1 MYIGQDNGGN
11 PPLSI
16 TKENTKTQYYAY
28 VKQIIS
34 NTQKSAHF
42 NLDNYPFFTP
52 INNKDNNMEDI
63 RLRRIKNQ
71 LEGRRLNHGMP
82 ITLDE
87 INLIVEMSY
96 LGKNS

>member
-1 MYIGQDNGGN
+1 MVAKKIKCNSLLYIGQDNGGN
-11 PPLSI
+11 PTLST

-34 NTQKSAHF
+34 NTQKSAYF

-71 LEGRRLNHGMP
+71 
-82 ITLDE
+82 
-87 INLIVEMSY
+87 
-96 LGKNS
+96 